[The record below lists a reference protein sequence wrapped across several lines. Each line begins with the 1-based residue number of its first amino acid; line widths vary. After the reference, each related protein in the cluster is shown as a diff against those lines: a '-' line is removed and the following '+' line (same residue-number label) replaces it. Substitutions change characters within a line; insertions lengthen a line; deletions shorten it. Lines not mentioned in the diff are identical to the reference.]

1 MKFGIVQYLGGG
13 SVTSPELFPYHI
25 LQQAKWAERYGFESV
40 LIGEHHALSKYMPDP
55 FIVATYLAAHTN
67 KSSSVGKTSRI
78 AISSANLTGWYN
90 AANAI

>member
-40 LIGEHHALSKYMPDP
+40 LIGGTSCIIQIYAWP
-55 FIVATYLAAHTN
+55 FYSCYIF
-67 KSSSVGKTSRI
+67 SSSYK
-78 AISSANLTGWYN
+78 
-90 AANAI
+90 